1 MKKTYKFILTTLAL
15 ALCIGFSS
23 TAQTARAQIIHNS
36 ADAMAD
42 SVDVYLGSNLVF
54 DNFAFRT
61 ATPFIDLPAGSPIL
75 VGIAPKTST
84 SANDTI
90 ATFTFNLTP
99 NETYI
104 IIANGLLDNANYSPF
119 EPFGLN
125 VFPLGRESANG
136 AGNTDLLAFHG
147 STDAPAVDVSEIA
160 VPAGQ
165 VIDNLEYGD
174 FAGYL
179 PLLNLDYRLLVQDST
194 SSVSVRSYEAPLNA
208 LGLQDSA
215 IVVLASGFLD
225 PSTNNNGPEFG
236 LFVAL
241 PSGGNLIPLPES
253 TARAQV
259 IHNSPDAIAD
269 SVDIYLDGE
278 LLLDNFAFRTATPF
292 VDLNSEAPVVIGVA
306 PKTSSSYA
314 DTLVTFT
321 YTLSTE
327 ESYMIVANGLVDNT
341 AGYTPFVPFN
351 LAVYNMAREAA
362 STMGN
367 TDVLVFH
374 GSTDA
379 PTVDVEEVLVPAGTI
394 VDNLAYGTFAGYLEL
409 ATNDYRL
416 AIKDSTSTTTVA
428 TYDAPLSGLNLQDAA
443 IVVLASGFL
452 NPANNNGGPDFGL
465 YVALPAGGD
474 LVPLTPTVGLTESK
488 LGSLDVYPNP
498 ASDRLSFSGLDGT
511 YNYSI
516 TDISGRIVMSGDS
529 ETSASLNIS
538 DLAPGTFFVRVEQN
552 GTVQMAKIIVQ

>member
-1 MKKTYKFILTTLAL
+1 MKNSYKLLFTLL
-15 ALCIGFSS
+15 SFCLLSWTSYG
-23 TAQTARAQIIHNS
+23 QTARVQIIHNS
-36 ADAMAD
+36 ADALAD
-42 SVDVYLGSNLVF
+42 SVDVYLGSTLAV

-61 ATPFIDLPAGSPIL
+61 ATPFIDVPAGSPVV
-75 VGIAPKTST
+75 VGIGPKNST
-84 SANDTI
+84 GPGDTI
-90 ATFTFNLTP
+90 ATFTYTLTA

-119 EPFGLN
+119 EPFDLE

-136 AGNTDLLAFHG
+136 AGNTDVLAFHG
-147 STDAPAVDVSEIA
+147 STDAPPVDVEEIA
-160 VPAGQ
+160 APAGQ
-165 VIDNLEYGD
+165 VIDNLEYGQ

-179 PLLNLDYRLLVQDST
+179 PLITADYRLLVKDS
-194 SSVSVRSYEAPLNA
+194 SSTVTVRSYEAPLNT

-215 IVVLASGFLD
+215 VVVLASGFLD
-225 PSTNNNGPEFG
+225 PSANNNGPEFG
-236 LFVAL
+236 LYVAL
-241 PSGGNLIPLPES
+241 ASGGNLIPLPES

-259 IHNSPDAIAD
+259 IHNSADAIAD

-278 LLLDNFAFRTATPF
+278 LLLDNFAYRTATPF
-292 VDLNSEAPVVIGVA
+292 VDLNSEVPVTIGVA
-306 PKTSSSYA
+306 PKTSTSYS

-327 ESYMIVANGLVDNT
+327 ESYIVVANGLVDNT

-394 VDNLAYGTFAGYLEL
+394 VNDLAYGEFAGYLEL

-416 AIKDSTSTTTVA
+416 AIKDSTSSTTVE
-428 TYDAPLSGLNLQDAA
+428 TYDAPLSGLGLQDAA
-443 IVVLASGFL
+443 IVVVASGFL
-452 NPANNNGGPDFGL
+452 TPANNNGGPAFGL
-465 YVALPAGGD
+465 FVALPAGGD
-474 LVPLTPTVGLTESK
+474 LVALTPTVGLSETT
-488 LGSLDVYPNP
+488 LQQVVVYPNP
-498 ASDRLSFSGLDGT
+498 ATDRISFEGLEGN
-511 YNYSI
+511 YSYSI
-516 TDISGRIVMSGDS
+516 TDLTGRVVQRGNLDGS
-529 ETSASLNIS
+529 ESLNIA
-538 DLAPGTFFVRVEQN
+538 DLSSGSFFVQIEQN
-552 GTVQMAKIIVQ
+552 GNVQTARIIVQ